1 MAKIAK
7 VWARQILDSRGNPSL
22 EVDVTLD
29 NGIVGHAAVPSGA
42 STGEREACELRDGD
56 KKTYLG
62 KGTLTAV
69 KNVNTKIAKKIVG
82 MDPSK
87 QTEVD
92 DAMIELDGNR
102 MLKNTLG
109 ANAILGVSMAVCVAA
124 AKDAGLPLYQYIAKL
139 HGTEKLTLPCPMCN
153 VINGGAHSS
162 APIDFQE
169 FMIAPVGAKTF
180 SKGLQMVTEIF
191 HALKAVLKKGGF
203 DTTVG
208 DEGGFAPGVAIKP
221 AKNKFGYEIKD
232 VMTLEKALAAL
243 KTATENAGY
252 VFGKDIKIALD
263 VASSEFCDKETEKE
277 GSKAVTYTFKKS
289 TKKTVK
295 SADMVKLYEK
305 LIDKYSIFSIEDGL
319 DEADWAGWKV
329 LTDKLGGKINLVGD
343 DLFVTNGDDLFVTN
357 PTIFDEGIK
366 AGIANAILI
375 KVNQVGSVSETLAA
389 IKRAQVEGYAPIV
402 SHRSGETEDTFIAD
416 LAVGTAA
423 GQIKTGSLSRTDRVC
438 KYNRLLRI
446 EEELGKAA
454 VYAGD
459 PRKGAKAP
467 AKKAPCKKGCK
478 K

>member
-1 MAKIAK
+1 MASKIK
-7 VWARQILDSRGNPSL
+7 SVVARQILDSRGNPSL
-22 EVDVTLD
+22 EVDVTLE
-29 NGIVGHAAVPSGA
+29 NGVTGHAAVPSGA

-69 KNVNTKIAKKIVG
+69 KNVNTKIAKKIIG

-87 QTEVD
+87 QVEVD
-92 DAMIELDGNR
+92 DAMIALDGDR
-102 MLKNTLG
+102 MLKNKLG

-124 AKDAGLPLYQYIAKL
+124 AKDAKMPLYKYIAKIS
-139 HGTEKLTLPCPMCN
+139 GTKEADMTLPCPMCN

-208 DEGGFAPGVAIKP
+208 DEGGFAPGVSIKP
-221 AKNKFGYEIKD
+221 AKNKFGYEITG
-232 VMTLEKALAAL
+232 VMTLEKALDAL
-243 KTATENAGY
+243 KTATTNAGY
-252 VFGKDIKIALD
+252 KFGTDIKIALD
-263 VASSEFCDKETEKE
+263 VASSEFCDKNT
-277 GSKAVTYTFKKS
+277 KAGKPETYTFKKS
-289 TKKTVK
+289 TKKTLK

-329 LTDKLGGKINLVGD
+329 MTDKLGSKLNLV
-343 DLFVTNGDDLFVTN
+343 GDDLFVTN
-357 PTIFDEGIK
+357 PTIFNQGIE

-375 KVNQVGSVSETLAA
+375 KVNQVGSVSETIAA
-389 IKRAQVEGYAPIV
+389 IKRAQEVGYAPIV

-454 VYAGD
+454 KYAGD
-459 PRKGAKAP
+459 PRKAVKAAKPA
-467 AKKAPCKKGCK
+467 AKKACAKKACKAK
-478 K
+478 

>member
-1 MAKIAK
+1 
-7 VWARQILDSRGNPSL
+7 
-22 EVDVTLD
+22 
-29 NGIVGHAAVPSGA
+29 
-42 STGEREACELRDGD
+42 
-56 KKTYLG
+56 
-62 KGTLTAV
+62 
-69 KNVNTKIAKKIVG
+69 

-343 DLFVTNGDDLFVTN
+343 DLFVTN

-402 SHRSGETEDTFIAD
+402 SRLVPS
-416 LAVGTAA
+416 LVRTASA
-423 GQIKTGSLSRTDRVC
+423 STTASSASKKNSA
-438 KYNRLLRI
+438 RLLSTLAIRARVPR
-446 EEELGKAA
+446 LRLRRLLARRAA
-454 VYAGD
+454 RRPNQARVATASLLAGMTE
-459 PRKGAKAP
+459 PQGLRNEVAQLI
-467 AKKAPCKKGCK
+467 
-478 K
+478 

>member
-1 MAKIAK
+1 MASKIK
-7 VWARQILDSRGNPSL
+7 SVVARQILDSRGNPSL
-22 EVDVTLD
+22 EVDVTLE
-29 NGIVGHAAVPSGA
+29 NGVTGHAAVPSGA

-69 KNVNTKIAKKIVG
+69 KNVNTKIAKKIIG

-87 QTEVD
+87 QVEVD
-92 DAMIELDGNR
+92 DAMIALDGDR
-102 MLKNTLG
+102 MLKNKLG

-124 AKDAGLPLYQYIAKL
+124 AKDANMPLYKYIAKIS
-139 HGTEKLTLPCPMCN
+139 GTKEADMTLPCPMCN

-208 DEGGFAPGVAIKP
+208 DEGGFAPGVSIKP
-221 AKNKFGYEIKD
+221 AKNKFGYEITG
-232 VMTLEKALAAL
+232 VMTLEKALDAL
-243 KTATENAGY
+243 KTATTNAGY
-252 VFGKDIKIALD
+252 KFGTDIKIALD
-263 VASSEFCDKETEKE
+263 VASSEFCDKNTKNGKPE
-277 GSKAVTYTFKKS
+277 TYTFKKS
-289 TKKTVK
+289 TKKTLK

-329 LTDKLGGKINLVGD
+329 MTDKLGSKLNLV
-343 DLFVTNGDDLFVTN
+343 GDDLFVTN
-357 PTIFDEGIK
+357 PTIFNQGIE

-375 KVNQVGSVSETLAA
+375 KVNQVGSVSETIAA
-389 IKRAQVEGYAPIV
+389 IKRAQEVGYAPIV

-454 VYAGD
+454 KYAGD
-459 PRKGAKAP
+459 PRKAAKAAKP
-467 AKKAPCKKGCK
+467 AAKKAPCKKAK
-478 K
+478 